1 LRGAGNRR
9 RGPGGAR
16 TKLGGVVEA
25 GGLRAPG
32 LRDTTSDVA
41 GEDHKRLGR
50 SRVPRRRTI
59 PAEGQLTV
67 VEISAEI
74 RRRAAVLA
82 WLGHRLRFRETQG
95 RGFVLKRR
103 NRAIFGVHV
112 TELRRLRSVQRIR
125 HYPCQSMPASGR
137 CGCGGAGSDDCGQ
150 QTWSGWPRARA
161 QRETRPG
168 QRTEA
173 WLGGEERADRW
184 APSVSDGKRGCGVT
198 RPAWER
204 ESAGALGRVG

>member
-1 LRGAGNRR
+1 MLTPRSGDGRGGAG
-9 RGPGGAR
+9 

-32 LRDTTSDVA
+32 LRDTASDVA

-74 RRRAAVLA
+74 RRRAAVKT

-95 RGFVLKRR
+95 RGCVLKRR
-103 NRAIFGVHV
+103 NGAGFGVRV
-112 TELRRLRSVQRIR
+112 TELRRLRIGATGPALSVPNHAGFWKVRLRRSWQR
-125 HYPCQSMPASGR
+125 
-137 CGCGGAGSDDCGQ
+137 
-150 QTWSGWPRARA
+150 
-161 QRETRPG
+161 
-168 QRTEA
+168 
-173 WLGGEERADRW
+173 
-184 APSVSDGKRGCGVT
+184 
-198 RPAWER
+198 
-204 ESAGALGRVG
+204 